1 MVNVYL
7 LWKKTND
14 NTIAMIELQLRVK
27 NNVKTNEEWLTSERE
42 RKDKSRLATN
52 KTTIK
57 GVFPLQTKNMFV
69 PVERVYSV
77 NTLV

>member
-42 RKDKSRLATN
+42 RK
-52 KTTIK
+52 
-57 GVFPLQTKNMFV
+57 
-69 PVERVYSV
+69 ERQI
-77 NTLV
+77 TFGDE